1 MTPES
6 TRRWIKRLRQER
18 KSPRQTSPMSV
29 QHRRKSPKAKIRQR
43 LTAAEAEVVT
53 ACAAT
58 ADPMA
63 TRQPPRH
70 PKAPRA
76 IPPHHHGKASKAMG
90 PPIRRPTKP
99 KATPPLRHGKA
110 PRAMPLHRHGK
121 APRAIHPHRHCEAP
135 KAIHRH
141 RHCEAPKATWQSPHP
156 RPSSPT
162 CCPWNTSTAS
172 RRTVLQWVNSDAEKI
187 AAAQAAIAA
196 EPKPVHVP
204 REPKPP
210 VVIDEG
216 PLILVE
222 TRKDLSQVK
231 LPFEA

>member
-1 MTPES
+1 MPTARVDAAAVVVAVAGIAMTPES

-18 KSPRQTSPMSV
+18 KPPWQTPPMSV

-172 RRTVLQWVNSDAEKI
+172 RRTAVCS
-187 AAAQAAIAA
+187 
-196 EPKPVHVP
+196 
-204 REPKPP
+204 
-210 VVIDEG
+210 G
-216 PLILVE
+216 SILML
-222 TRKDLSQVK
+222 RRSQRLKRLSQRS
-231 LPFEA
+231 PSPCMSPASQTARGD